1 MPLLAYIG
9 IDFLPS
15 LPVKIIYQKKFL
27 LILSHLKYFNAALNF
42 TATKIVNI
50 QISKIW
56 TWTIA

>member
-50 QISKIW
+50 QISKI
-56 TWTIA
+56 